1 MKAVCP
7 KFAFSSKWFLFVP
20 VTLYFVLSFVYLF
33 AIPIGESPDEPG
45 HLQCIEQVARYN
57 RIPIT
62 QPEPEG
68 DEWWERGR
76 IVSGQM
82 CYHMPFYY
90 LVGGT
95 LQRSLAWVAAEPLP
109 VELPPNN
116 PEWGVQAGM
125 FAHSDKSSFLTI
137 PEPVT
142 LIGLRLLSMGLGA
155 VTLWAT
161 YVVARQIFPAQ
172 EAVAVMAA
180 TIVAGWPQFLY
191 MSRAINND
199 VPATALA
206 VATLAVLLQAGRPN
220 RFIIAAALAGL
231 AVFTKLSM
239 SFTVGVVCV
248 AWLLE
253 LLRQRQP
260 RWPYIRAMLICI
272 ALWTGEALLLWLHP
286 TLRLHVQQS
295 ALSFAAIPAAAWTG
309 SYWGDVFLLTLS
321 SGWARLG
328 WMNLP
333 APVWHAYI
341 WWAGIG
347 LTTASGVY
355 LALRQQSA
363 SRQRLLLLIVAAWWA
378 GVAVA
383 YVRINFNRFQPQF
396 RFALAVLPLL
406 ATFSAAGCLSWLTE
420 KPRWQ
425 VGAILLLSLVLV
437 GYNLWFVF
445 TVVGPA
451 YGWY

>member
-7 KFAFSSKWFLFVP
+7 EFAFSSKWSLLAP
-20 VTLYFVLSFVYLF
+20 VSLYFLLSFVYLF

-45 HLQCIEQVARYN
+45 HLQCIDQVARYN

-62 QPEPEG
+62 QPRPEG

-82 CYHMPFYY
+82 CYHMPLYY
-90 LVGGT
+90 LVSGT
-95 LQRSLAWVAAEPLP
+95 LQRGLAQVTAEPLP

-116 PEWGVQAGM
+116 PEWGVAAAM
-125 FAHSDKSSFLTI
+125 FAHNDKSSFLVI
-137 PEPVT
+137 AEPVSV
-142 LIGLRLLSMGLGA
+142 IGLRLLSMGLGA
-155 VTLWAT
+155 ATLWAT
-161 YVVARQIFPAQ
+161 YVVAQQVFPTQ

-180 TIVAGWPQFLY
+180 TLVAGWPQFLY

-199 VPATALA
+199 VLAMALA
-206 VATLAVLLQAGRPN
+206 AATLAVLLKDGRPN
-220 RFIIAAALAGL
+220 RFVTAAALAGL

-239 SFTVGVVCV
+239 SFVVGAVCV

-253 LLRQRQP
+253 FSRRRP
-260 RWPYIRAMLICI
+260 RRPYVRAMLIGI
-272 ALWTGEALLLWLHP
+272 ALWTGEVLLLWLHP

-295 ALSFAAIPAAAWTG
+295 ALSFSTIPAAAWTW
-309 SYWGDVFLLTLS
+309 SYWRDVFLLTLS

-347 LTTASGVY
+347 LTAAIGVC
-355 LALRQQSA
+355 LALRQQPA
-363 SRQRLLLLIVAAWWA
+363 SRQRLLLWILAVWCA
-378 GVAVA
+378 GVAVSYA
-383 YVRINFNRFQPQF
+383 RINFNRFQPQF
-396 RFALAVLPLL
+396 RFALAILPLL
-406 ATFSAAGCLSWLTE
+406 AAFSAAGCLSWLKE
-420 KPRWQ
+420 RPRWQ
-425 VGAILLLSLVLV
+425 VGAILLLSLALL

-451 YGWY
+451 YGWV